1 MTGGTGTSSG
11 QFQNVTLFEFADG
24 GDDGDVTFATSHSS
38 VCTGHQARRG
48 CRIQSRRH
56 LATGSPASRA
66 NLLLASELTR
76 PQSTAQFIKG
86 NRLEK
91 LENKIRSCNASGKR
105 DEKLLWPRKLKSRPQ
120 EEGGATEGI

>member
-76 PQSTAQFIKG
+76 PQSTAQFTSKVTDWKNWRTRFG
-86 NRLEK
+86 LVMPR
-91 LENKIRSCNASGKR
+91 ENVM
-105 DEKLLWPRKLKSRPQ
+105 KSY
-120 EEGGATEGI
+120 